1 MLSKFISFT
10 LILALSFQCQ
20 VKLGLLTYYSV
31 NIEYII
37 KELCENKDKPE
48 LNCKGKCFLKKKM
61 AQADES
67 EKKTNEI
74 FKQVEFPAF
83 IPNTTLT
90 LSLKSIEL
98 ENRYALVNNLYNYQN
113 YIRIFHPPLS

>member
-1 MLSKFISFT
+1 MLSRFISFT

>member
-1 MLSKFISFT
+1 MFSRLISFT

-37 KELCENKDKPE
+37 KEFCENKDKPE
-48 LNCKGKCFLKKKM
+48 LNCKGKCYLKKKM

-74 FKQVEFPAF
+74 FKQLEFPAF
-83 IPNTTLT
+83 IPNSILS
-90 LSLKSIEL
+90 LSLKSIEI
-98 ENRYALVNNLYNYQN
+98 ETDYALINDLYNYRN
-113 YIRIFHPPLS
+113 HIRIFHPPLT

>member
-1 MLSKFISFT
+1 MLSRFISFT
-10 LILALSFQCQ
+10 LILALSFKCQ

-74 FKQVEFPAF
+74 FKQIEFPAF
-83 IPNTTLT
+83 IPNSTLT

>member
-1 MLSKFISFT
+1 MLSRFISFT

-83 IPNTTLT
+83 IPNSTLT

>member
-1 MLSKFISFT
+1 MLSRFISFT

-74 FKQVEFPAF
+74 FKQIEFPAF
-83 IPNTTLT
+83 IPNSTLT

>member
-1 MLSKFISFT
+1 MLSRFISFT

-74 FKQVEFPAF
+74 FKQIEFPAF
-83 IPNTTLT
+83 IPNSTLT
-90 LSLKSIEL
+90 LDLKSIEL
-98 ENRYALVNNLYNYQN
+98 ESRYALVNDLYHYQN
-113 YIRIFHPPLS
+113 SIRIFHPPLS

>member
-1 MLSKFISFT
+1 MLSRFISFT

-83 IPNTTLT
+83 IPNSTLT
-90 LSLKSIEL
+90 LNLKSIEL

>member
-1 MLSKFISFT
+1 MLSRFISFT

-37 KELCENKDKPE
+37 NELCENKDKPE

-67 EKKTNEI
+67 EKKTSEI

-83 IPNTTLT
+83 IPNSS
-90 LSLKSIEL
+90 LSLGLKSIEL
-98 ENRYALVNNLYNYQN
+98 ESTHAPVKDLYDYQS